1 MELIAIG
8 FLLGVVVCF
17 IIFVGGILYD
27 RLISGTDR
35 RALSSSDD
43 SIYRDRLRCSGD
55 LKVDRLDI
63 PAQDREKGK
72 GAKE

>member
-17 IIFVGGILYD
+17 IIFIGGILYD
-27 RLISGTDR
+27 RLVYRTDG

-43 SIYRDRLRCSGD
+43 SIYRDRLRDSGD
-55 LKVDRLDI
+55 LEADRLDI

>member
-8 FLLGVVVCF
+8 FLLGVAVCF

-27 RLISGTDR
+27 RLVSRTDR
-35 RALSSSDD
+35 RDLSSFDD
-43 SIYRDRLRCSGD
+43 SIYRDCLRSGGN
-55 LKVDRLDI
+55 LKADRLDI
-63 PAQDREKGK
+63 QAQDRQKGK

>member
-1 MELIAIG
+1 MELMAIG

-17 IIFVGGILYD
+17 TIFVGGILYD

-43 SIYRDRLRCSGD
+43 SVYCDRLRSGSD
-55 LKVDRLDI
+55 LKAHRLDI
-63 PAQDREKGK
+63 QTEDREKGK

>member
-8 FLLGVVVCF
+8 FLLGIVVCF

-27 RLISGTDR
+27 RLVSRTDG
-35 RALSSSDD
+35 RALSSDND
-43 SIYRDRLRCSGD
+43 SIYGDRLRCGSD
-55 LKVDRLDI
+55 LEAHRLDI
-63 PAQDREKGK
+63 PTEDREKGK

>member
-27 RLISGTDR
+27 RLVTRTDR
-35 RALSSSDD
+35 GALSSADD
-43 SIYRDRLRCSGD
+43 SIYGDRLRSSGD
-55 LKVDRLDI
+55 LEAHRLDI
-63 PAQDREKGK
+63 PTEDREKGK

>member
-27 RLISGTDR
+27 RLISRTDR

-43 SIYRDRLRCSGD
+43 SIYRDSLRCGSD
-55 LKVDRLDI
+55 LEAHRLDI
-63 PAQDREKGK
+63 STEDREKGK

>member
-27 RLISGTDR
+27 RLISRTDR

-43 SIYRDRLRCSGD
+43 SIYSGRVCDSGD
-55 LKVDRLDI
+55 LKADRLDI
-63 PAQDREKGK
+63 SAQDREKGK

>member
-1 MELIAIG
+1 MELIAIV

-27 RLISGTDR
+27 RLISRTDR

-43 SIYRDRLRCSGD
+43 SIYRDRLRSGSD
-55 LKVDRLDI
+55 LKADRLDI
-63 PAQDREKGK
+63 QAQDREKGK

>member
-27 RLISGTDR
+27 RLISRTDG
-35 RALSSSDD
+35 RAIFASDY
-43 SIYRDRLRCSGD
+43 SIYRDRLRSGSD
-55 LKVDRLDI
+55 LKADRLDI
-63 PAQDREKGK
+63 QTQDREKGK